1 MPAYSLVMWINRSQ
15 NIPQDSPLSYTRDTL
30 MTSLEQRRVEERK
43 SKPLLSSFQ
52 TSTRHFNLHPPPVK
66 LNCPFWTSTY
76 TFLII
81 GLKPPSNTRTQI
93 LRYSFHPEHCTRAI
107 PYRQFIRLRRLRSN
121 DDDFMRR
128 SNEMLTFFSL
138 CCYLQIQYQ
147 Y

>member
-1 MPAYSLVMWINRSQ
+1 MWNNRSE
-15 NIPQDSPLSYTRDTL
+15 NITQDSPLSYTRDTL
-30 MTSLEQRRVEERK
+30 MTSLEQRRVEDRK

-76 TFLII
+76 TFLTI

-107 PYRQFIRLRRLRSN
+107 PYRKFLRLRRLRSN

-138 CCYLQIQYQ
+138 RGYLQIQYQ